1 MMKGIKIRLFPTDEQ
16 VVKLWQA
23 IGTARWAW
31 NWAVKLNQDTYAATG
46 KILFEYDLKKEFT
59 KVRNSG
65 EYPWLKD
72 VSAKVPATALLDL
85 GTAYKQCFSK
95 RKKGMT
101 AGWPKFKK
109 KGRSKDSY
117 GLDAETV
124 KFYEDGVQLQK
135 VGHVKFK
142 SNIPLT
148 DLQQMKIYNPRITF
162 SCGKWILSL
171 TQEVDVPVT
180 KLNEYSVGIDL
191 GVKTLAVV
199 SCDGK
204 LYKAK
209 NINRSHKVVRLTKQL
224 KHKQRALARKQK
236 GSANHRK
243 ALKDVQRCYQ
253 KITNIRKDHAH
264 KVTRKI
270 VDLKPKTIVM
280 EDLNV
285 QGMMK
290 NRHLARA
297 IGEQGFYRFR
307 QYIEYKAAERGI
319 AIRYADR
326 FYPSSKTCS
335 SCGHVEKDL
344 KLSDRIYRCPV
355 CGLVMDR
362 DENAAKNLEKAV

>member
-16 VVKLWQA
+16 IVKLWQA
-23 IGTARWAW
+23 VGTARWAW
-31 NWAVKLNQDTYAATG
+31 NWAVKLNRDTYAATG

-72 VSAKVPATALLDL
+72 VAAKVPATALLDL

-95 RKKGMT
+95 HKKGMT
-101 AGWPKFKK
+101 AGLPKFKK

-117 GLDAETV
+117 GIDAETV

-142 SNIPLT
+142 SNISLT
-148 DLQQMKIYNPRITF
+148 DLQQMKIYNPRINF

-171 TQEVDVPVT
+171 THEVDVPAM

-204 LYKAK
+204 FYKAK
-209 NINRSHKVVRLTKQL
+209 NISRSHKVVRLTKQL

-236 GSANHRK
+236 GSANRRK
-243 ALKDVQRCYQ
+243 VLKDVQQCYQ
-253 KITNIRKDHAH
+253 KIANIRKDHAH
-264 KVTRKI
+264 KVTKKI

-290 NRHLARA
+290 NKRLARA
-297 IGEQGFYRFR
+297 IAEQGFYRFR
-307 QYIEYKAAERGI
+307 QYIEYKAAECGI
-319 AIRYADR
+319 AVRYADR

-335 SCGHVEKDL
+335 SCGAVKKDL

-362 DENAAKNLEKAV
+362 DENASKNLEKAV

>member
-59 KVRNSG
+59 KIRNSG

-101 AGWPKFKK
+101 AGLPKFKK

-117 GLDAETV
+117 GLDAVTV

-162 SCGKWILSL
+162 SRGKWVLSVAH
-171 TQEVDVPVT
+171 EVDVPVT
-180 KLNEYSVGIDL
+180 KLNEHSIGIDL

-204 LYKAK
+204 FYKAK

-224 KHKQRALARKQK
+224 KHKQRVLARKQK
-236 GSANHRK
+236 GSANCRK
-243 ALKDVQRCYQ
+243 TLKDVQRCYQ
-253 KITNIRKDHAH
+253 KIANIRKDHAH

-297 IGEQGFYRFR
+297 IGEQGFFRFKEFVR
-307 QYIEYKAAERGI
+307 YKSEEMGIEFRLV
-319 AIRYADR
+319 DR

-335 SCGHVEKDL
+335 SCGHIEKGL
-344 KLSDRIYRCPV
+344 KLSDRIYKCSV